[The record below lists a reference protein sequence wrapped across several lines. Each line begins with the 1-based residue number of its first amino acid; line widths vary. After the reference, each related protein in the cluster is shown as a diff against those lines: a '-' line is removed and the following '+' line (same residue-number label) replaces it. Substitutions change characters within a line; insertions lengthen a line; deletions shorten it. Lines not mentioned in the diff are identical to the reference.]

1 MKIET
6 KSQPVEYY
14 WVAKAYRSVKKGG
27 QATGVDGQSMEGF
40 EKKLNDN
47 LYKLWDRLSSGSYMP
62 PPIREQEIPK
72 SDGQNRKLGIPTV
85 SDRIAQRVVKDY
97 MEPKLE
103 KVFHPSSY
111 GYRPPKNAHQ
121 ALQSCVGHCRRY
133 SWVIDLDIKGFFDN
147 LDHEL
152 LMRAVS
158 HHFKERWILLYVE
171 RWLKAP
177 IIQADGQKR
186 TREQGTPQGGVISPL
201 LANLFLHYAIDHWLK
216 LHHSEIRFERYADD
230 SVLHCSSKTE
240 AETLLSKLK
249 ERVENLKLELHGSKT
264 KIVYCK
270 QSRRQGSFS
279 EVSFTFLG
287 HYFRPHKARTREGRS
302 FLSFGP
308 EISKS
313 AAKGIIAELRRM
325 RIHRRTGKTIEQLAR
340 ELNPKLRG
348 WISYY
353 RSYGGSKFKYILHL
367 LNIRLLKWVRWRHKL
382 RGRTGKIIDKML
394 GYYQANPNLFAYWK
408 MGIKPMRAH

>member
-27 QATGVDGQSMEGF
+27 QAVGVDEQSMKDF
-40 EKKLNDN
+40 ERKLNDN
-47 LYKLWDRLSSGSYMP
+47 LYKLWNRMSSGSYMP
-62 PPIREQEIPK
+62 PPIREHEIPK
-72 SDGQNRKLGIPTV
+72 TDGQKRKLGIPTV

-111 GYRPPKNAHQ
+111 GYRPGRNAHQ
-121 ALQSCVGHCRRY
+121 ALQSCMENCWKY

-147 LDHEL
+147 IDHEL
-152 LMRAVS
+152 LMRAVR
-158 HHFKERWILLYVE
+158 HHFKEKWVLLYVE

-177 IIQADGQKR
+177 IIQEDGRQQA
-186 TREQGTPQGGVISPL
+186 REKGTPQGGVVSPL

-216 LHHSEIRFERYADD
+216 NCNPEIRFERYADD
-230 SVLHCSSKTE
+230 CVLHCHSKFE
-240 AETLLSKLK
+240 AETLLDKLK
-249 ERVENLKLELHGSKT
+249 ERLESLKLRLHETKT

-270 QSRRQGSFS
+270 QSRRQEKFS
-279 EVSFTFLG
+279 EISFTFLG
-287 HYFRPHKARTREGRS
+287 HYFRPNKVRTKEGRN

-308 EISKS
+308 EIGKS

-325 RIHRRTGKTIEQLAR
+325 QIHRRTGSTIEQLAQ
-340 ELNPKLRG
+340 ELNPKLQG

-353 RSYGGSKFKYILHL
+353 RSFGGGKFKYILHL
-367 LNIRLLKWVRWRHKL
+367 LNIRLLKWVRWRYKL
-382 RGRTGKIIDKML
+382 QGRTGKIISKML
-394 GYYQANPNLFAYWK
+394 GFYQANPKLFAHWK
-408 MGIKPMRAH
+408 MGIKPMRA